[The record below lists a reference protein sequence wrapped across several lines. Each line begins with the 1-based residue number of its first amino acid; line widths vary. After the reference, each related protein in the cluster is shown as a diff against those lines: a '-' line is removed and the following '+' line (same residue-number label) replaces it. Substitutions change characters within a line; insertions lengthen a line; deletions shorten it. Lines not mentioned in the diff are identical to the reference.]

1 MSNQLDI
8 YLDSQLIAHLLLQ
21 DDQLLWHYTDS
32 WKANGFPISPH
43 LPLSENIPFLNVQR
57 FLRNLLPEGH
67 LLDELSASYNL
78 SKNNTYGLVR
88 ALGLDI
94 PGAILVLQAGKK
106 LPQGEFRSLPK
117 EELIQ
122 RLNDREHYSLLI
134 WDNKPRLSVAGV
146 QDKINIVLD
155 DKGNIGFGEGAL
167 CSTHLLKFEKQKLSH
182 LVLNEYFTMKLAAE
196 CGLDVA
202 KTQILYFGN
211 HATLLVERFDRKF
224 ISSLQVK
231 RRHVIDGCQA
241 LNLPPEF
248 KYERNFGNGRDVAHI
263 RDGATLPKLFNFAEK
278 CSNPAITKK
287 KILDWVLF
295 NILIF
300 NFDAHGKNISF
311 FVSKQGISLTPF
323 YDLVNIKMHT
333 EFDQTMAMALG
344 DEFESKTVT
353 AYELA
358 DFADACGLSRR
369 SVVTQLKMLVTK
381 AQKALAYDIQEIAKT
396 EEGKIYLEE
405 YKKFVNER
413 CEQLIKTF
421 DKITKV
427 KL

>member
-1 MSNQLDI
+1 M
-8 YLDSQLIAHLLLQ
+8 
-21 DDQLLWHYTDS
+21 
-32 WKANGFPISPH
+32 
-43 LPLSENIPFLNVQR
+43 
-57 FLRNLLPEGH
+57 
-67 LLDELSASYNL
+67 
-78 SKNNTYGLVR
+78 
-88 ALGLDI
+88 
-94 PGAILVLQAGKK
+94 
-106 LPQGEFRSLPK
+106 
-117 EELIQ
+117 
-122 RLNDREHYSLLI
+122 
-134 WDNKPRLSVAGV
+134 SVAGV
-146 QDKINIVLD
+146 QDKINVVLD

-182 LVLNEYFTMKLAAE
+182 LVLNEYFTMQLAAQ

-202 KTQILYFGN
+202 KTQILYFGD
-211 HATLLVERFDRKF
+211 HATLLIERFDRKF
-224 ISSLQVK
+224 ISTFQVK

-263 RDGATLPKLFNFAEK
+263 REGASLPKLFEFAEK

-287 KILDWVLF
+287 KVLDWVLF

-311 FVSKQGISLTPF
+311 FVSKKGISLTPF

-344 DEFESKTVT
+344 DEFGSKTIN

-358 DFADACGLSRR
+358 DFADSCGLSRR
-369 SVVTQLKMLVTK
+369 LVARQLKVLTSK
-381 AQKALAYDIQEIAKT
+381 AQKALDYDVREIAKT
-396 EEGKIYLEE
+396 EGGKIYLEK
-405 YKKFVNER
+405 YKKLVSER
-413 CEQLIKTF
+413 CEQLIDIL
-421 DKITKV
+421 DKIAKV